1 MEIKEGKGK
10 DEEKAKMKWETK
22 KMLVEKKCRK
32 KWGEGIML
40 MKFFHRFFS
49 SLSSLAWSSSFPER
63 KYFSKCLSYCWQL
76 KKPES

>member
-1 MEIKEGKGK
+1 MELKEGKGK

-22 KMLVEKKCRK
+22 KMLVKKKCRK

-49 SLSSLAWSSSFPER
+49 SLSSRAWSSSFPE
-63 KYFSKCLSYCWQL
+63 SVLI
-76 KKPES
+76 KK

>member
-1 MEIKEGKGK
+1 MELNEEK

-22 KMLVEKKCRK
+22 KILLKKKRSK

-49 SLSSLAWSSSFPER
+49 SLSSLAWSSSFPESV
-63 KYFSKCLSYCWQL
+63 FI
-76 KKPES
+76 KK